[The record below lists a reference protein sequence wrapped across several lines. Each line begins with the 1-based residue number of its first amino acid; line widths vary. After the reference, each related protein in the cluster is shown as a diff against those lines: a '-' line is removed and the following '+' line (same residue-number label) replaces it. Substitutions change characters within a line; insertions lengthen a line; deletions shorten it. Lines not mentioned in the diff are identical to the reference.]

1 MPQDLSFRWCSGTLF
16 CYYLYSETLIR
27 VNRSLVPAIGVHDDV
42 FEKLRLLARAWDI
55 SEPEVVAR
63 LLVEFQRSGR
73 ARPTHQG
80 ESAAGIEIHAIYEG
94 VRIGALF
101 DPVTTSVTITSG
113 PCTGQTF
120 KSPSGAA
127 VALVGALNPAVKPN
141 RSGWSFWWISETGEM
156 LQVLRR
162 R

>member
-1 MPQDLSFRWCSGTLF
+1 VAAAARKALPRFPLRPDTLF
-16 CYYLYSETLIR
+16 CYYLYSETLNR
-27 VNRSLVPAIGVHDDV
+27 VNRRIVPAIGVHDDV

-63 LLVEFQRSGR
+63 LLV
-73 ARPTHQG
+73 
-80 ESAAGIEIHAIYEG
+80 GIPIHAIYEG

-101 DPVTTSVTITSG
+101 DPVTSSVTITSG
-113 PCTGQTF
+113 PCAGQTF

-162 R
+162 H